1 MCSRAG
7 CVRNW
12 GPGAR
17 RIWQAV
23 SWNPAPETQ
32 RRVPNPEAL
41 KLNFEISPLHPPNPD
56 STHTRPGSSRTHSA
70 RVPLRLHMGAEDGGC
85 L

>member
-41 KLNFEISPLHPPNPD
+41 KLNFEICPLHPPNPD
-56 STHTRPGSSRTHSA
+56 SKRASEADRIRRRWEFPGRIHWSGSS
-70 RVPLRLHMGAEDGGC
+70 
-85 L
+85 